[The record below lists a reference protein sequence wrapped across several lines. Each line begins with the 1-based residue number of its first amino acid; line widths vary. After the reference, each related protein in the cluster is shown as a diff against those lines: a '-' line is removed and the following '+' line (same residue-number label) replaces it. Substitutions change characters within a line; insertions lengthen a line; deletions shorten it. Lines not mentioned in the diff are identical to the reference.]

1 MVIRSEPSPPFA
13 CWAQGGQIPDPPEFN
28 LCHRAEGPG
37 SVGADLPPYGWT
49 CSLRTRLL
57 PQQETVKLW
66 SRGHWRQLVGAGRR
80 EEGHMQRE
88 MEPAW
93 GQGWSS
99 RPAQGPGLVWQKGAG
114 LSPTTGTVCVTL
126 PPRCQEGIVL
136 VLLVRTRREG
146 QSGKGNRCSLQGDV
160 RHGTLGGTTTPQEE
174 KNSPGHKSDQAT
186 SQEEACSRGRSTS
199 AVTLASTVQA
209 EEPQRAEDGV
219 AEADQGRRM

>member
-1 MVIRSEPSPPFA
+1 M
-13 CWAQGGQIPDPPEFN
+13 
-28 LCHRAEGPG
+28 
-37 SVGADLPPYGWT
+37 
-49 CSLRTRLL
+49 
-57 PQQETVKLW
+57 
-66 SRGHWRQLVGAGRR
+66 GAGRR
-80 EEGHMQRE
+80 EEGHMQQE

-126 PPRCQEGIVL
+126 PPRCQEGVFL
-136 VLLVRTRREG
+136 VLLVRTRRDG

-186 SQEEACSRGRSTS
+186 SQEEACSQGQKHLRSHTGLDRPSGGTAASRGRSGR
-199 AVTLASTVQA
+199 
-209 EEPQRAEDGV
+209 PRP
-219 AEADQGRRM
+219 GRRM